1 MGTKTSTANAT
12 TNATTAAAPAPS
24 TDASIDE
31 YAGQGGSYVIEDGR
45 RRLVE
50 RTEPA
55 GETPATNDEGN

>member
-1 MGTKTSTANAT
+1 MGTKTST
-12 TNATTAAAPAPS
+12 TNITTAAAPAAGN
-24 TDASIDE
+24 DATAEASVDE
-31 YAGQGGSYVIEDGR
+31 YAGQGGSYVIENGR